1 MCDHCGCRNFAPIA
15 ELTGEHDE
23 ILRLAWQVV
32 EATHATEAEQARM
45 DLRALLDLHVRKEEF
60 GLYPLLVA
68 CGRITRMRSDDLE
81 EEHVEIRRSLAGGDF
96 IRRDYYALA
105 AHVEDEETDLFP
117 AARFAFDEEE
127 WALLEAA
134 HRAAEEYEGGRSRRR
149 T

>member
-1 MCDHCGCRNFAPIA
+1 MA
-15 ELTGEHDE
+15 ELTGEHEE

-32 EATHATEAEQARM
+32 EATHVTEAEQART

-68 CGRITRMRSDDLE
+68 CGRLTRTRSDDLE
-81 EEHVEIRRSLAGGDF
+81 EEHVEIRRSLDEGDF
-96 IRRDYYALA
+96 TRREYYALA
-105 AHVEDEETDLFP
+105 AHVEDEEVDLFP

-134 HRAAEEYEGGRSRRR
+134 HKDAEEDARGRSHRRA
-149 T
+149 